1 MTVTRDGADVA
12 ELVPVRRQSRTT
24 ADLIASRRNLPQM
37 DLARLRADLDGVLD
51 ADV

>member
-12 ELVPVRRQSRTT
+12 ELVPVRRPSRRTE
-24 ADLIASRRNLPQM
+24 DLIASRRTLPQV
-37 DLARLRADLDGVLD
+37 DLARLRADLDEVLD